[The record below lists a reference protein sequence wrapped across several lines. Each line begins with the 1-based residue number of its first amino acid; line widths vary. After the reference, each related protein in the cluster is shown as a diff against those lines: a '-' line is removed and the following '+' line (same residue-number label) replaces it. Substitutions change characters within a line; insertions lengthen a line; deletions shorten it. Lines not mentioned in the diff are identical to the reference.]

1 MKKAKGTALKVQD
14 RGHYS
19 DNYAQLGKDEVSFSF
34 SFVAIIFFYL
44 YVHSFHYVPCSLI
57 VQTYI

>member
-19 DNYAQLGKDEVSFSF
+19 DDYAQLSKEEVTVFLS
-34 SFVAIIFFYL
+34 ALLLLFY
-44 YVHSFHYVPCSLI
+44 S
-57 VQTYI
+57 T